1 VRCYW
6 LDEFEGAPPGGPRVN
21 VSGFLAAHGMVGVTI
36 NYRLAPPVSYPAEH
50 QDIAAMVA
58 WLRAHAAEYGGDGAK
73 ISPDLSSTAGRP
85 ATASIRS

>member
-1 VRCYW
+1 MSG
-6 LDEFEGAPPGGPRVN
+6 LAQHILQPLALGGEIRRIDN

-73 ISPDLSSTAGRP
+73 IP
-85 ATASIRS
+85 